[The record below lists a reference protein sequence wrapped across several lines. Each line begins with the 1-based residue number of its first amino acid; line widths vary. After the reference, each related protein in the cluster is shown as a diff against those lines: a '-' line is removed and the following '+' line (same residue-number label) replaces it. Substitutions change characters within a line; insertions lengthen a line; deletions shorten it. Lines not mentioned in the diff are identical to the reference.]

1 MVARTVLAAEKV
13 STIDEQATR
22 PPVVGQVKIGGY
34 DTALMAKIALMV
46 DKVCCAFA
54 SVVDWQYRPVSVTSS
69 HRKGSDH
76 GVMGFVV
83 TENHEALRAGGYIKI
98 NAVPTANLL
107 RVRAGCYDTYFN
119 PVTVCERNVAL
130 SGLNQQKLES
140 LLNETYEKLT
150 TYYIRRVS

>member
-1 MVARTVLAAEKV
+1 
-13 STIDEQATR
+13 
-22 PPVVGQVKIGGY
+22 
-34 DTALMAKIALMV
+34 MAKIALMV
-46 DKVCCAFA
+46 DKVCCDFA
-54 SVVDWQYRPVSVTSS
+54 SVVDWQYRPVSGTSS
-69 HRKGSDH
+69 HCKGSDH

-140 LLNETYEKLT
+140 LLNETH
-150 TYYIRRVS
+150 